1 MARRKKSRRK
11 GKRKAT
17 AAQMRG
23 LRKAWAARKRKR
35 KGKKSRPKKRRVKRR
50 KSRKRSVA
58 SHMRSSR
65 RRGFQPRS
73 SGVASHYHTGSR
85 GYAAGISSASKKRRR
100 KVRSAKRYSK
110 KHGGTVT
117 AASIIKGARDK
128 NLKAWVCVG
137 RIRSGCGGGRKGGHV
152 VGHLR

>member
-1 MARRKKSRRK
+1 
-11 GKRKAT
+11 
-17 AAQMRG
+17 
-23 LRKAWAARKRKR
+23 
-35 KGKKSRPKKRRVKRR
+35 VKRR